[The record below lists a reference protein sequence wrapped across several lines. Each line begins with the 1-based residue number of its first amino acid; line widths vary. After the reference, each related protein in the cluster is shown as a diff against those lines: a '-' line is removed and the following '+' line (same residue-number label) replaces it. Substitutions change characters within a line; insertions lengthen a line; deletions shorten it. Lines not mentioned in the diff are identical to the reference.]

1 MEKLCKRI
9 QNEGFKEIQENK
21 SSINKKT
28 MKHKNSDIR
37 ECFIEYTLED
47 KVAALKC
54 MLDYNEK
61 EAENAPVHSGSDK
74 TSTGVKEC
82 LQGDQET
89 QFQTLIY
96 ELRNT
101 VMNSYWNKE
110 VGKTH
115 YQTPNLPIGMNPW
128 ETIFG
133 KKTKFETSMT
143 ELLQAKANQMDILN
157 PDILEMYKKSHN
169 SYLPAE
175 QINRNY
181 EQPFNQNFR
190 FGKFNNVDN
199 NGTRVKKL
207 LTWITSTPSVLI
219 NPILADFKERTHP
232 RIGKVRNYKEANLF
246 MDMVHGKTIKR
257 VQTNIVSDSPLN
269 DDVIKQKKYLQNIN
283 SLRQKYKK
291 QIPEIP
297 FLDIY
302 EELSSLDK
310 DYVGILSEDTV
321 FSVLAK
327 YKMYINK
334 TYLTPLLDLLGI
346 RKEENVNYTK
356 LLNLLNWK
364 YDFPTLP
371 KIERAPLECQ
381 CCHTT
386 YRDTIGSTEET
397 DITKEVL
404 HSTLKDGTTAYDLIF
419 PSVFT
424 RHGLGRNDL
433 TKPRNK
439 EEMKGIFE
447 NIGVQFP
454 DNSFNLLWE
463 KGLEKY
469 NVQNLS
475 VLTFRNL
482 CDEYDTMINK
492 KDS

>member
-175 QINRNY
+175 QINR
-181 EQPFNQNFR
+181 
-190 FGKFNNVDN
+190 K
-199 NGTRVKKL
+199 
-207 LTWITSTPSVLI
+207 
-219 NPILADFKERTHP
+219 
-232 RIGKVRNYKEANLF
+232 NYKEANLF